1 MAKKPA
7 STVRVGMRKT
17 KSGDVKVV
25 TTKKGSGAMDALLKK
40 LGR

>member
-17 KSGDVKVV
+17 KTGGVKVV
-25 TTKKGSGAMDALLKK
+25 TTKKGSGVVDSLLKK